1 MNIFGNQTT
10 FVLKTSSFLLPK
22 IAQGDFDP
30 IFAKNIKILEVCQI
44 SVSYGARRKAVY

>member
-10 FVLKTSSFLLPK
+10 FALETSSFLSK
-22 IAQGDFDP
+22 IAGGDFDP

-44 SVSYGARRKAVY
+44 LVSYDARRKAVY